1 MEQVID
7 SFADKVLK
15 ITISATKDI
24 HGLPAETAT
33 VIVRLIILV
42 YNNKSILS
50 NGIMLERKSNPF
62 GRCGKHNPLA
72 DFLPFT

>member
-15 ITISATKDI
+15 TTTATKDI

-33 VIVRLIILV
+33 VIVRLI
-42 YNNKSILS
+42 
-50 NGIMLERKSNPF
+50 MLI
-62 GRCGKHNPLA
+62 CLQ
-72 DFLPFT
+72 